1 LRLIMVLQADHHS
14 PIISWHRKYPG
25 NPNMRVIRLVMAGT
39 ALAALTLAPMA
50 ATADDRSDVEAAI
63 GKWVDAF
70 NRKSTRDIVALY
82 AADAVLFG
90 TSSPLL
96 RDRPQLVQ
104 EYFSTLPSLGDAA
117 ITVGE
122 HRVQV
127 FGSLAINSGF
137 YTRSATQNG
146 TTVSNPARFTFVYE
160 KRGGE
165 WLIVNHH
172 SSALPTPTP

>member
-1 LRLIMVLQADHHS
+1 MRA
-14 PIISWHRKYPG
+14 
-25 NPNMRVIRLVMAGT
+25 MRVAMAITLVATT
-39 ALAALTLAPMA
+39 ALSPVQSSSDHRAEVAA
-50 ATADDRSDVEAAI
+50 ATA
-63 GKWVDAF
+63 KWVDAF

-104 EYFSTLPSLGDAA
+104 EYFSTLPSLGGAL

-127 FGSLAINSGF
+127 FGDVAVNTGF
-137 YTRSATQNG
+137 YTRTSIQNG
-146 TTVSNPARFTFVYE
+146 ATTSNPARFTFVYE
-160 KRGGE
+160 KRGGQ

-172 SSALPTPTP
+172 SSTLPTQQP